1 MAHKEYGDRPRKR
14 AQKKGKA
21 LYLIVNI
28 FHFTLYPAN
37 DTAGPA
43 QNHRPRLYKMRRSG
57 APWPDSVS
65 ESPHQRPWV
74 EAGSPEEAR
83 PGPSWGR
90 REDGEEDR
98 A

>member
-1 MAHKEYGDRPRKR
+1 MAHKEYGDRPRER

-21 LYLIVNI
+21 LYRMVNI
-28 FHFTLYPAN
+28 FHVALHPAN

-43 QNHRPRLYKMRRSG
+43 PNHWPRLDKMRRSG

-65 ESPHQRPWV
+65 ESPHQRLWV
-74 EAGSPEEAR
+74 EAGRPEEAR
-83 PGPSWGR
+83 PGPSWGL